1 MEENR
6 EPGFYW
12 VKLYGSTAWEIAEW
26 DYANKWW
33 LAGWELPC
41 ASSEMEQIDET
52 KLERSK

>member
-6 EPGFYW
+6 ETGFYW
-12 VKLYGSTAWEIAEW
+12 VKLYGSTTWVVAEW

-33 LAGWELPC
+33 FVGWEFPC
-41 ASSEMEQIDET
+41 ASSEIEQIDET